1 MGFFNALLEI
11 IGLGIGIPFGL
22 FLGFIL
28 FVYDK
33 PSENVKDPIVRPL
46 YTFDSNSILDLL
58 PDVPL
63 WMKHFDYE
71 KVDWMNKFLNDMWP
85 YLDKAIGVIIKD
97 TTKPLFDEYIGKFQI
112 EAIDFESLCL
122 GSLPPTVQ
130 GIKVCETNEN
140 ALVIDPM
147 IKWAGNPNMTLV
159 IKLLFLRVTV
169 QLVDLQVFLAPR
181 IVLKPLV
188 PTFPCFASVNVT
200 LLEKPHIDFG
210 LKLWGGDLM
219 AIPGLY
225 HYVQEYIK
233 KQVAS
238 LYLWPQTLEVPILD
252 GSVGTLKKPVGI
264 LHVKVVRAMK
274 LLKMDLLGASDPYVK
289 LSLSGERLPA
299 KKTSIKMKNL
309 NPEWNEDFKLLV
321 KDPETQVLQLHVFD
335 WEKLKTHDKL
345 GMQVIPL
352 RSLIPYETQ
361 SFTLNLLK
369 NLDPNDSQ
377 NRKSRGKIEVEMTLV
392 PFRTDDDVHFSGQ
405 LVDQSTVRER
415 SERLQSIS
423 EISASLHGASL
434 LQVTIQGAD
443 EVEGKH
449 HTNPYAVIH
458 FKGES
463 RKTKVIK
470 KSRHPCWNE
479 DFEFVLEE
487 APTDEK
493 IHIEV
498 ISRGRRFSF
507 HRKESLGHIDIN
519 LDDVVYNGRINEKYH
534 LINSRNGI
542 LHIEIKWKMT

>member
-11 IGLGIGIPFGL
+11 IGLGIGITFGL
-22 FLGFIL
+22 FLGFMF
-28 FVYDK
+28 FVYDT
-33 PSENVKDPIVRPL
+33 PSKNVKDPITRAL

-58 PDVPL
+58 PEVPF
-63 WMKHFDYE
+63 WIKHSDYE
-71 KVDWMNKFLNDMWP
+71 RVDWMNKFLNDMWP
-85 YLDKAIGVIIKD
+85 FLDKAIGVIMRD
-97 TTKPLFDEYIGKFQI
+97 TTKPLFDEYIGKYQVK
-112 EAIDFESLCL
+112 AIDFESLCL

-130 GIKVCETNEN
+130 GVKACETNEN
-140 ALVIDPM
+140 ALVIDSV
-147 IKWAGNPNMTLV
+147 IKWAGNPNITLV
-159 IKLLFLRVTV
+159 IKLLFLRITV

-188 PTFPCFASVNVT
+188 PTFPCFANVSVT

-225 HYVQEYIK
+225 RYTQEFIK

-238 LYLWPQTLEVPILD
+238 LYLWPQTLEIPILD

-274 LLKMDLLGASDPYVK
+274 LLKMDLIGASDPYVK

-321 KDPETQVLQLHVFD
+321 KDPETQVLQLHVYD

-352 RSLIPYETQ
+352 RSLVPNETQ
-361 SFTLNLLK
+361 TFTLNLLK
-369 NLDPNDSQ
+369 NTDPNDYH
-377 NRKSRGKIEVEMTLV
+377 NRKSRGQIVVEMTLV
-392 PFRTDDDVHFSGQ
+392 PFRTDDEMYLSGH
-405 LVDQSTVRER
+405 LDQSLIRER

-423 EISASLHGASL
+423 EISAPISGASL
-434 LQVTIQGAD
+434 LQVTIQGAE

-458 FKGES
+458 FKGEA
-463 RKTKVIK
+463 RKTKTMK
-470 KSRHPCWNE
+470 KTRHPCWNE

-487 APTDEK
+487 PLTDEK
-493 IHIEV
+493 IRIEV

-507 HRKESLGHIDIN
+507 NRKEFLGHIDIN

-534 LINSRNGI
+534 LINSKNGI
-542 LHIEIKWKMT
+542 LHVDIKWKMT